1 MCPKGT
7 HREIRIR
14 LLNGEKDTENRLMDM
29 GKRGGGGEMYGDSHT
44 ETYITV
50 CKIDSQGE
58 CAVCLG
64 ELKQG
69 SVSAWR
75 GGMGS
80 RFKREGTYG

>member
-1 MCPKGT
+1 
-7 HREIRIR
+7 
-14 LLNGEKDTENRLMDM
+14 MDM

-80 RFKREGTYG
+80 RFKREGTYGWIILTHTEDRKQQNSVKQLSFD